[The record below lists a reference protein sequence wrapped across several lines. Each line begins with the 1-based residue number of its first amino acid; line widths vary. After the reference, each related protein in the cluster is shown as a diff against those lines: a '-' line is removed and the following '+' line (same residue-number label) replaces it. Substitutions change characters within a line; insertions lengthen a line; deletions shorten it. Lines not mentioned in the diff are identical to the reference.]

1 MEKVVQIK
9 QQDIDAISDKDL
21 ENEVCLSEKE
31 YLFIDGP
38 LIVRENTRIR
48 IPQGTNLKIKD
59 E

>member
-1 MEKVVQIK
+1 MEKTIQLK
-9 QQDIDAISDKDL
+9 QEDIDAISDKDV
-21 ENEVCLSEKE
+21 ENVVCLSERE

>member
-1 MEKVVQIK
+1 MEKVVQLK
-9 QQDIDAISDKDL
+9 QQDIDVISDKDL